1 MANFKSALVAV
12 AGMALA
18 AGGASAQEIPE
29 LKGTWTGDAPVIVAG
44 ASRHQP
50 AGSDARAAGNYRLA
64 NQTMTYAIEGQ
75 DGRRFWGTLSSPK
88 ATERLI
94 GSLAI
99 DGKHV
104 YMVDDD
110 GYIDGIVV
118 DANRIDV
125 CYREA
130 YPDRA
135 VVACESIVRKK

>member
-1 MANFKSALVAV
+1 MTIFKS
-12 AGMALA
+12 GFIALA
-18 AGGASAQEIPE
+18 EVALTAAGTSAQDIPN

-50 AGSDARAAGNYRLA
+50 AGTDAQAAGTYRLA
-64 NQTMTYAIEGQ
+64 NQTMTYTIEGQ
-75 DGRRFWGTLSSPK
+75 DGRRFWGTLSSPR

-94 GSLAI
+94 GSLAV

-110 GYIDGIVV
+110 GYIDGIVM

-135 VVACESIVRKK
+135 VVACESIMRQK

>member
-1 MANFKSALVAV
+1 MANLKSALVAV
-12 AGMALA
+12 AGISLA
-18 AGGASAQEIPE
+18 AGGASAQEIPN
-29 LKGTWTGDAPVIVAG
+29 LKGTWTGDSPVIVAG

-50 AGSDARAAGNYRLA
+50 AGTDARTAGNYRLA
-64 NQTMTYAIEGQ
+64 NQPMTYSIEGQ

-94 GSLAI
+94 GSLAV

-118 DANRIDV
+118 DADRIDV
-125 CYREA
+125 CYREV

-135 VVACESIVRKK
+135 VVACESLVRKK